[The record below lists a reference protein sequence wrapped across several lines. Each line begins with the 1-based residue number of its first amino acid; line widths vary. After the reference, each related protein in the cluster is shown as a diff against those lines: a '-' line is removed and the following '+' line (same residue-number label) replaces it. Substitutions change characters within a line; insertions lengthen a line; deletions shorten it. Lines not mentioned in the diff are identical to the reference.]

1 MNINKMLAV
10 YIKEFKELRRDKISR
25 IMVFFMPITILII
38 FGYGM
43 AMDVENIPFS
53 VLDYDN
59 SVLSR
64 DFISKF
70 SQNKRYYSFNG
81 YVHSQ
86 NEGIKLIDKGDI
98 RTLIVI
104 PENFSDNIKQNRR
117 GSIQILE
124 DGVFPYRASVSTSY
138 AGAIVSKF
146 NLDILENKGIN
157 YAPLNLKVRYWFNEE
172 MKQKYVTTSGVLAIA
187 LFLGPAMISSL
198 LIVKEK
204 EFGSIYNIYTS
215 SISKTEFILSKQMFG
230 MTIFF
235 INFIIL
241 YLLTIFL
248 FNVPFKGNF
257 ILFTVS
263 SVCYLLVSTALGILI
278 STFVNTQVTAVV
290 GTAIICIIPAF
301 LYSGY
306 IAPVSSMTN
315 EAYFVAHLFP
325 TYYYL
330 NIIKMFYL
338 KGVDISLFI
347 HHSIILLTFYF
358 VLIAL
363 CILRF
368 RKYEK

>member
-1 MNINKMLAV
+1 MNINKMAAV
-10 YIKEFKELRRDKISR
+10 YIKELKELRRDKISR

-53 VLDYDN
+53 VLDYDK

-64 DFISKF
+64 ELVSKF
-70 SQNKRYYSFNG
+70 SQNKRYYSFKG
-81 YVHSQ
+81 YVSSQ
-86 NEGIKLIDKGDI
+86 DEGIKLIDKGRI

-104 PENFSDNIKQNRR
+104 PENFSDNLKQNR
-117 GSIQILE
+117 SANIQIME
-124 DGVFPYRASVSTSY
+124 DGVFPYRASVSSSY
-138 AGAIVSKF
+138 AEAIVSDF
-146 NLDILENKGIN
+146 NLDVLENKGIK
-157 YAPLNLKVRYWFNEE
+157 YSPLNLKVRYWFNEE

-187 LFLGPAMISSL
+187 LFLGSAMISSQ

-204 EFGSIYNIYTS
+204 ESGSIYNIYTS
-215 SISKTEFILSKQMFG
+215 SISKLEFILSKQMFG
-230 MTIFF
+230 FTIFV
-235 INFIIL
+235 INYLIL
-241 YLLTIFL
+241 FLLIIFL
-248 FNVPFKGNF
+248 FQVPFKGNF
-257 ILFTVS
+257 LLFTLS
-263 SVCYLLVSTALGILI
+263 SMIYILVSTALGILI

-315 EAYFVAHLFP
+315 EAYVVAHLFP

-330 NIIKMFYL
+330 NIVKMFFL
-338 KGVDISLFI
+338 KGVNMKLFI
-347 HHSIILLTFYF
+347 NHSIILIAFYF
-358 VLIAL
+358 ALIA
-363 CILRF
+363 CCVLRF